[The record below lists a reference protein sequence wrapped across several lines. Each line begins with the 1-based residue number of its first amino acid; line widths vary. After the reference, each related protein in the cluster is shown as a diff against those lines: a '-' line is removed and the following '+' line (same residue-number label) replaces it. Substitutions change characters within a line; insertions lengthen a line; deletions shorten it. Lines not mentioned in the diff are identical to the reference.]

1 MCIKYFAI
9 ISPPPERLF
18 ALHLNKIAFNI
29 NLPKV
34 ICAHIFQIGLNVL
47 KINYEKINEKDG
59 DIDDEH
65 PTFIDQKSSHK
76 PLANLRHGD

>member
-1 MCIKYFAI
+1 M
-9 ISPPPERLF
+9 
-18 ALHLNKIAFNI
+18 
-29 NLPKV
+29 V
-34 ICAHIFQIGLNVL
+34 ICAHIFQIGLNIL
-47 KINYEKINEKDG
+47 KINYEKIEENNG